1 MEKIPSVELKLF
13 VFPSCF
19 FLYVALLL
27 PSCCFLSLFSPGPLS
42 AFFSDVFIALELQ
55 DEAVPEQDRVWLGES
70 ERQF

>member
-19 FLYVALLL
+19 FLHVL

-55 DEAVPEQDRVWLGES
+55 DEAVPEQDRVWFGES